1 MLKKM
6 MAAAA
11 MAGAFM
17 AVPAAAQDA
26 LAADE
31 MHEHAA
37 ATKTIA
43 DGVNQSTGNVA
54 RQMLDLVAR
63 EAKAKAT
70 LEDSVERKQRR
81 MALDEMVK
89 CHDCKQEKQDC
100 GDQAKCDVRNDCR
113 KTKCQKK
120 A

>member
-1 MLKKM
+1 
-6 MAAAA
+6 
-11 MAGAFM
+11 M

-81 MALDEMVK
+81 MSLDEMVSESTSSDSAGTSSSK
-89 CHDCKQEKQDC
+89 GVER
-100 GDQAKCDVRNDCR
+100 AER
-113 KTKCQKK
+113 
-120 A
+120 

>member
-6 MAAAA
+6 MAAVAL
-11 MAGAFM
+11 AGAFM

-26 LAADE
+26 AAAE
-31 MHEHAA
+31 EVHEYAA
-37 ATKTIA
+37 ATTKIA
-43 DGVNQSTGNVA
+43 DGVDPTTGNVA

-63 EAKAKAT
+63 EARAKAM
-70 LEDSVERKQRR
+70 LEGSVERKKRH
-81 MALDEMVK
+81 MSLNEIVK

-100 GDQAKCDVRNDCR
+100 GDQAKCDVRNDCQ
-113 KTKCQKK
+113 KAKCQKE